1 MESAS
6 SRKSKQVITD
16 EPLVGEL
23 SRVVLV
29 EKVSLLVLMEHCIDN
44 LVNYLAFKKNPNK
57 PKLSM
62 LFKEFKDCD
71 FSVESK
77 RLIK

>member
-1 MESAS
+1 MESTS
-6 SRKSKQVITD
+6 SRKSKQVITH

-44 LVNYLAFKKNPNK
+44 LVNYLAFKKIQTN
-57 PKLSM
+57 
-62 LFKEFKDCD
+62 
-71 FSVESK
+71 
-77 RLIK
+77 